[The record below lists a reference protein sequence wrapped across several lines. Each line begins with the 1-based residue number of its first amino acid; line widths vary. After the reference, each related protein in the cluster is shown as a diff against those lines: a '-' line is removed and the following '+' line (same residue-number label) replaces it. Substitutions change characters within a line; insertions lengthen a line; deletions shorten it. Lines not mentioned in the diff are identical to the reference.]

1 MRANKYPVPGR
12 SALRNR
18 RLAGHEIGHAFCM
31 AALGDPCW
39 SVSIIPG
46 DGFEGCVRS
55 APASPVS
62 DLQKETGDILS
73 ICERLKKLAPKL
85 GSARS
90 ASAGYYIFI
99 QSIMIALFAGQCSE
113 ALLHP
118 DLPPLG
124 TDHDDVE
131 AHAYAEIAVVD
142 QGAVEALVAYCRAEA
157 MAILMANR
165 DVVEALVEALVDAGE
180 LSGEE
185 VDGIILNDPNWK
197 TTTTKLKEV
206 ARG

>member
-1 MRANKYPVPGR
+1 
-12 SALRNR
+12 
-18 RLAGHEIGHAFCM
+18 
-31 AALGDPCW
+31 
-39 SVSIIPG
+39 
-46 DGFEGCVRS
+46 
-55 APASPVS
+55 
-62 DLQKETGDILS
+62 
-73 ICERLKKLAPKL
+73 
-85 GSARS
+85 
-90 ASAGYYIFI
+90 
-99 QSIMIALFAGQCSE
+99 MIALFAGQCSE
-113 ALLHP
+113 ALLYP

-142 QGAVEALVAYCRAEA
+142 QGAVDALVAYCRAEA

-185 VDGIILNDPNWK
+185 VDGIILNDPNCK

-206 ARG
+206 ANGQRNRNLHHHR